1 MDDFV
6 LFYVDSAALDQLS
19 SNPLHPQ
26 SALYQTHIFID
37 ALKFVVAEFQRLE
50 NKNEL
55 RLSEVDEK
63 LLGRILRVVSSD
75 EPAMLQSWLEILRN
89 QPEAFIAEVEHICDY
104 QTRVNDSLALM
115 RGGNE

>member
-1 MDDFV
+1 M

-26 SALYQTHIFID
+26 SALYQTQIFID

-55 RLSEVDEK
+55 RLSDVDTK
-63 LLGRILRVVSSD
+63 LIGRLLRVVSSD
-75 EPAMLQSWLEILRN
+75 EPAKLQSWLEILRN

-104 QTRVNDSLALM
+104 QKRVNASLDLM
-115 RGGNE
+115 LGGNK